1 MLFFVFLSLLAC
13 FIFIFKIDC
22 KILNMQESEV
32 SAVKY
37 MHCDEYKS
45 CLAAESGE
53 YVPYDLNG
61 QYGQL
66 FSIIEKR

>member
-1 MLFFVFLSLLAC
+1 L
-13 FIFIFKIDC
+13 
-22 KILNMQESEV
+22 QESEV

-37 MHCDEYKS
+37 MHCDEYKNY
-45 CLAAESGE
+45 LATENGE
-53 YVPYDLNG
+53 YVPYDLKG

>member
-1 MLFFVFLSLLAC
+1 
-13 FIFIFKIDC
+13 
-22 KILNMQESEV
+22 MQESEV

-45 CLAAESGE
+45 CLATENGE
-53 YVPYDLNG
+53 YVPYDLKG
-61 QYGQL
+61 EYGQL

>member
-1 MLFFVFLSLLAC
+1 MHVFFLFSKLTV
-13 FIFIFKIDC
+13 

-45 CLAAESGE
+45 CLATENGE
-53 YVPYDLNG
+53 YVPYDLKG
-61 QYGQL
+61 EYGQL

>member
-1 MLFFVFLSLLAC
+1 
-13 FIFIFKIDC
+13 
-22 KILNMQESEV
+22 MQESEV